1 MDRSRLSVVVC
12 LCWVVVGMVW
22 PSPSR
27 LPASREPVCPSE
39 VFCRDGKV
47 LREGDRVTMP
57 RLADTYETLA
67 FEGAQAFYNGS
78 LTAQIVKDIQAAGE
92 WMTSGTRGKELGR
105 RNPELAQRSGVLG
118 SCLGRGLSQ
127 RCLQSGTG
135 HGSTAPG

>member
-1 MDRSRLSVVVC
+1 
-12 LCWVVVGMVW
+12 MVW
-22 PSPSR
+22 PSPH
-27 LPASREPVCPSE
+27 LPASQASLCPSK

-92 WMTSGTRGKELGR
+92 WVTSGGRELHR
-105 RNPELAQRSGVLG
+105 EIPELRPRGLG
-118 SCLGRGLSQ
+118 SSGNAWGGEDWALGEHFTKEDCRWVCSQ
-127 RCLQSGTG
+127 
-135 HGSTAPG
+135 